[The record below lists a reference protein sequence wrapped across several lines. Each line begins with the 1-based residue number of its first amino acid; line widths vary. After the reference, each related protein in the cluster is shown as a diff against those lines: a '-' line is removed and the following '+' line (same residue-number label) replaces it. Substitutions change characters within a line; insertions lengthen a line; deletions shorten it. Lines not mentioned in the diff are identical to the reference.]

1 MSPDRPGTD
10 QPGTDRLGTDR
21 ARELGERLRAVRE
34 RIASA
39 AAPTGRAAPRLIVVT
54 KYFPASD
61 VRILAGLGVTD
72 VGENRDQEAAAKAA
86 ELQDLPLA
94 WHFIGQLQTNK
105 AKSVVRYAHSV
116 HSVDRLP
123 LVTALGRAVG
133 VEQERRS
140 AAGTGPRGALH
151 CFLQFTL
158 DAGADPAG
166 ASAGRGG
173 AHPDD
178 AVRLAEACVAAEGLQ
193 LAGVMAVAPRGA
205 DPAAAFERLL
215 RISAEVRAVDP
226 AAAAVSAGMSGDL
239 EEAVAAGATHLRIGS
254 DVLGPRPAVR

>member
-1 MSPDRPGTD
+1 MSPGGLPAPART
-10 QPGTDRLGTDR
+10 
-21 ARELGERLRAVRE
+21 RELEDRLRAVRA
-34 RIASA
+34 RISSA
-39 AAPTGRAAPRLIVVT
+39 ARSAGRGEPELIVVT

-86 ELQDLPLA
+86 DLQDLGLA

-105 AKSVVRYAHSV
+105 ARSVVRYAHSV

-123 LVTALGRAVG
+123 LITALGKAVRA
-133 VEQERRS
+133 EQERRA
-140 AAGTGPRGALH
+140 AAGTEAREDLR

-158 DAGADPAG
+158 DAGADPA
-166 ASAGRGG
+166 APAGRGG
-173 AHPDD
+173 ALP
-178 AVRLAEACVAAEGLQ
+178 AEAPGLAEACAATDGLQ
-193 LAGVMAVAPRGA
+193 LAGVMAVAPLGA
-205 DPAAAFERLL
+205 DPAEAFERLL

-226 AAAAVSAGMSGDL
+226 AASAVSAGMSGDL

-254 DVLGPRPAVR
+254 DVLGPRPAVG